1 MANPEATETTDAP
14 AYVDLNAVPFVYFDI
29 APAHGILAGAIQVE
43 LAARTLNPLPAGG
56 VEVKFVTVARIR
68 CSPLAATHLRNALDA
83 SLKMLEQPQQPNPVA
98 ASQLN

>member
-1 MANPEATETTDAP
+1 MADPEATDTAAAP
-14 AYVDLNAVPFVYFDI
+14 IYVDLNAVPFIYFDM

-43 LAARTLNPLPAGG
+43 LAARILNPLAEGG
-56 VEVKFVTVARIR
+56 VEVKFVTVARVR

-83 SLKMLEQPQQPNPVA
+83 ALKMLEQPQQPNPVA